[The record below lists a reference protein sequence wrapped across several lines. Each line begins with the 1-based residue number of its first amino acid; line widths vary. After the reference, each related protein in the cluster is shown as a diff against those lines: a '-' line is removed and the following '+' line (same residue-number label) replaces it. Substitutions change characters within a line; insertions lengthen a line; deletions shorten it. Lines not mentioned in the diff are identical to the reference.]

1 MSSLLVLGNYNCEY
15 NRVDKTNYINWDS
28 TTHSIEVMENGT
40 NEDTYNVMLDVP
52 MDSVRD
58 YNYCKIDGKEYF
70 LAPVRAI
77 DGGMC
82 LVECTADVLHQ
93 NREKIYLS
101 EQLVERNAK
110 HKNSYMRDS
119 MKTFA
124 SYDTVDCLKFS
135 TGGVSDSI
143 ILITAG

>member
-1 MSSLLVLGNYNCEY
+1 MSNLVLGVYNCEY
-15 NRVDKTNYINWDS
+15 NRVDKSNYIIWDDD
-28 TTHSIEVMENGT
+28 VMNVDIFENGT
-40 NEDTYNVMLDVP
+40 DEDTYTIILD
-52 MDSVRD
+52 MTMEDVRP

-70 LAPVRAI
+70 LEPVRAI

-82 LVECTADVLHQ
+82 EIKATADVLHQ
-93 NREKIYLS
+93 NRDRIYLT

-110 HKNSYMRDS
+110 HYNAYMRDS

-124 SYDTVDCLKFS
+124 SYDTVDVLKFS
-135 TGGVSDSI
+135 NGNTSDSI